1 MKLLNFN
8 YKIKKIKIDI
18 KTYTLIFI
26 LFLIWL
32 LFGYL
37 TGGIF
42 FYSRNL
48 SNLLRQMTIISF
60 LSIGMTLV
68 IITGNIDLSVGSLTG
83 FIGIIA
89 AYLQAVMLP
98 EILQGLLPSLSTE
111 GLGILSTIITIII
124 CLLVALLVGIYQG
137 YVVAYLKVPAFIATM
152 GGMLIFRGA
161 ILGVSGG
168 RTIVP
173 IENSLRWVAQ
183 GYLPKSLGI
192 ILSVITIMVIFLM
205 SLLSRS
211 KKKQYGFEI
220 KPFTYDF
227 LIASAYSVFVLGFV
241 LIVNNYRGIPNPVII
256 MVVIAI
262 LVTYL
267 ANNTKFGRYVYAL
280 GGNIEATKFSGINVQ
295 FVIFK
300 VFILMGLLSGVAGIV
315 LTGYVAAGTIGGGV
329 NYELTAIAGCVIGG
343 TSLMGGKG
351 TVLGALIGTLIMA
364 SLENGMSIMN
374 MSVFWQYI
382 VKGLVLILAV
392 YIDVASKKN
401 KS

>member
-1 MKLLNFN
+1 MKILNFN
-8 YKIKKIKIDI
+8 RKIKIDI
-18 KTYTLIFI
+18 KTYTLII
-26 LFLIWL
+26 ALIIIWL

-42 FYSRNL
+42 FYSRNF

-83 FIGIIA
+83 FISIIA

-98 EILQGLLPSLSTE
+98 EILQGLFPSLSTE
-111 GLGILSTIITIII
+111 GLGILSTIVTIII
-124 CLLVALLVGIYQG
+124 CLLVGLLAGICQG
-137 YVVAYLKVPAFIATM
+137 YIIAYLKVPAFIATL

-161 ILGVSGG
+161 ILGVSRG

-183 GYLPKSLGI
+183 GYLPKKLGI
-192 ILSVITIMVIFLM
+192 LVVAIAIKVIFLM
-205 SLLSRS
+205 SLQNRK

-227 LIASAYSVFVLGFV
+227 LIASVYSVLVLGFV
-241 LIVNNYRGIPNPVII
+241 LIVNNYRGVPNPVII

-295 FVIFK
+295 VVIFK
-300 VFILMGLLSGVAGIV
+300 VFILIKICLISSLSI
-315 LTGYVAAGTIGGGV
+315 
-329 NYELTAIAGCVIGG
+329 EVINPKFMLQKL
-343 TSLMGGKG
+343 SQ
-351 TVLGALIGTLIMA
+351 
-364 SLENGMSIMN
+364 S
-374 MSVFWQYI
+374 
-382 VKGLVLILAV
+382 
-392 YIDVASKKN
+392 
-401 KS
+401 

>member
-1 MKLLNFN
+1 MKILNFN
-8 YKIKKIKIDI
+8 RKIKIDI
-18 KTYTLIFI
+18 KTYTLII
-26 LFLIWL
+26 ALIIIWL

-42 FYSRNL
+42 FYSRNF

-83 FIGIIA
+83 FISIIA

-98 EILQGLLPSLSTE
+98 EILQGLFPSLSTE
-111 GLGILSTIITIII
+111 GLGILSTIVTIII
-124 CLLVALLVGIYQG
+124 CLLVGLLAGICQG
-137 YVVAYLKVPAFIATM
+137 YIIAYLKVPAFIATL

-161 ILGVSGG
+161 ILGVSRG

-183 GYLPKSLGI
+183 GYLPKNLGI
-192 ILSVITIMVIFLM
+192 LVVAIAIIVIFLM
-205 SLLSRS
+205 SLQSRK

-220 KPFTYDF
+220 KSFTYDF
-227 LIASAYSVFVLGFV
+227 LIVSVYSVLVLGFV
-241 LIVNNYRGIPNPVII
+241 LIVNNYRGVPNPVII

-300 VFILMGLLSGVAGIV
+300 VFILMGLLSGVAGII
-315 LTGYVAAGTIGGGV
+315 LTGYVAAGTIGGGM

-343 TSLMGGKG
+343 ASLSGGKG
-351 TVLGALIGTLIMA
+351 TIIGALIGSLIMA

-392 YIDVASKKN
+392 YVDVASKKRN
-401 KS
+401 S

>member
-1 MKLLNFN
+1 MKILNFN
-8 YKIKKIKIDI
+8 RKIKIDI
-18 KTYTLIFI
+18 KTYTLII
-26 LFLIWL
+26 ALIIIWL

-42 FYSRNL
+42 FYSRNF

-83 FIGIIA
+83 FISIIA

-98 EILQGLLPSLSTE
+98 EILQGLFPSLSTE
-111 GLGILSTIITIII
+111 GLGILSTIVTIII
-124 CLLVALLVGIYQG
+124 CLLVGLLAGICQG
-137 YVVAYLKVPAFIATM
+137 YIIAYLKVPAFIATL

-161 ILGVSGG
+161 ILGVSRG

-183 GYLPKSLGI
+183 GYLPKNLGI
-192 ILSVITIMVIFLM
+192 LVVAIAIIVIFLM
-205 SLLSRS
+205 SLQSRK

-220 KPFTYDF
+220 KSFTYDF
-227 LIASAYSVFVLGFV
+227 LIVSVYSVLVLGFV
-241 LIVNNYRGIPNPVII
+241 LIVNNYRGVPNPVII

-267 ANNTKFGRYVYAL
+267 ANNTRFGRYVYAL

-300 VFILMGLLSGVAGIV
+300 VFILMGLLSGVAGII
-315 LTGYVAAGTIGGGV
+315 LTGYVAAGTIGGGM

-343 TSLMGGKG
+343 ASLSGGKG
-351 TVLGALIGTLIMA
+351 TIIGALIGSLIMA

-392 YIDVASKKN
+392 YVDVASKKSN
-401 KS
+401 S

>member
-1 MKLLNFN
+1 MKTLNSN
-8 YKIKKIKIDI
+8 RKIKIDI
-18 KTYTLIFI
+18 KTYALII
-26 LFLIWL
+26 ALLFIWL
-32 LFGYL
+32 LFGFL

-42 FYSRNL
+42 FSSRNL
-48 SNLLRQMTIISF
+48 SNLLRQMTIVSF

-68 IITGNIDLSVGSLTG
+68 IITGNIDLSVGSVTG
-83 FIGIIA
+83 FIGVIT

-98 EILQGLLPSLSTE
+98 EILPGLFPSLSAE
-111 GLGILSTIITIII
+111 GLGILSTIVTIII
-124 CLLVALLVGIYQG
+124 CLLVSLLVGIYQG
-137 YVVAYLKVPAFIATM
+137 YIIAYLKVPAFIVTL

-173 IENSLRWVAQ
+173 VENSLRWVAQ
-183 GYLPKSLGI
+183 GYLPKNLGI
-192 ILSVITIMVIFLM
+192 ILVVITTMVIFLM
-205 SLLSRS
+205 SLRSRN
-211 KKKQYGFEI
+211 KKKKYGFKI
-220 KPFTYDF
+220 K
-227 LIASAYSVFVLGFV
+227 
-241 LIVNNYRGIPNPVII
+241 IVNNYRGVPNPVII

-295 FVIFK
+295 SVIFK

-315 LTGYVAAGTIGGGV
+315 LTGYVAAGTIGGGL
-329 NYELTAIAGCVIGG
+329 NYELTAIGGCVIGG
-343 TSLMGGKG
+343 TSLLGGRG
-351 TVLGALIGTLIMA
+351 TVLGALIGTLIVA

-374 MSVFWQYI
+374 MSVFWQYM

-392 YIDVASKKN
+392 YVDVASKKN
-401 KS
+401 NS

>member
-1 MKLLNFN
+1 MKTLNSN
-8 YKIKKIKIDI
+8 RKIKIDI
-18 KTYTLIFI
+18 KAYALII
-26 LFLIWL
+26 ALLFIWL
-32 LFGYL
+32 LFGSL

-42 FYSRNL
+42 FSSRNL
-48 SNLLRQMTIISF
+48 SNLLRQMTIVSF

-68 IITGNIDLSVGSLTG
+68 IITGNIDLSVGSVTG
-83 FIGIIA
+83 FIGVIA
-89 AYLQAVMLP
+89 AYLQAIMLP
-98 EILQGLLPSLSTE
+98 EILPGLFPSLSAE
-111 GLGILSTIITIII
+111 VLGILSTIVTIII
-124 CLLVALLVGIYQG
+124 CLLVSSLVGIYQG
-137 YVVAYLKVPAFIATM
+137 YIIAYLKVPAFIVTL

-183 GYLPKSLGI
+183 GYLPKNLGI
-192 ILSVITIMVIFLM
+192 ILVVITTIVIFLM
-205 SLLSRS
+205 SLRSRN
-211 KKKQYGFEI
+211 KKKKYGFKI
-220 KPFTYDF
+220 KPLNYD
-227 LIASAYSVFVLGFV
+227 LMTASAYSVLVLGSV
-241 LIVNNYRGIPNPVII
+241 LIVNNYRGVPNPVII

-295 FVIFK
+295 SVIFK

-315 LTGYVAAGTIGGGV
+315 LTGYVAAGTIGGGL
-329 NYELTAIAGCVIGG
+329 NYELTAIGGCVIGG
-343 TSLMGGKG
+343 TSLMGGRG
-351 TVLGALIGTLIMA
+351 TVLGALIGTLIVA

-374 MSVFWQYI
+374 MSVFWQYM

-392 YIDVASKKN
+392 YVDVASKKN
-401 KS
+401 NS

>member
-1 MKLLNFN
+1 MKILNFN
-8 YKIKKIKIDI
+8 RKIKIDI
-18 KTYTLIFI
+18 KTYTLII
-26 LFLIWL
+26 ALIIIWL

-42 FYSRNL
+42 FYSRNF

-83 FIGIIA
+83 FISIIA

-98 EILQGLLPSLSTE
+98 EILQGLFPSLSTE
-111 GLGILSTIITIII
+111 GLGILSTIVTIII
-124 CLLVALLVGIYQG
+124 CLLVGLLAGICQG
-137 YVVAYLKVPAFIATM
+137 YIIAYLKVPAFIATL

-161 ILGVSGG
+161 ILGVSRG

-183 GYLPKSLGI
+183 GYLPKNLGI
-192 ILSVITIMVIFLM
+192 LVVAIAIIVIFLM
-205 SLLSRS
+205 SLQSRK

-220 KPFTYDF
+220 KSFTYDF
-227 LIASAYSVFVLGFV
+227 LIVSVYSVLVLGFV
-241 LIVNNYRGIPNPVII
+241 LIVNNYRGVPNPVII

-267 ANNTKFGRYVYAL
+267 ANNTRFGRYVYAL

-300 VFILMGLLSGVAGIV
+300 VFILMGLLSGVAGII
-315 LTGYVAAGTIGGGV
+315 LTGYVAAGTIGGGM

-343 TSLMGGKG
+343 ASLSGGKG
-351 TVLGALIGTLIMA
+351 TIIGALIGSLIMA

-392 YIDVASKKN
+392 YVDVASKKRN
-401 KS
+401 S

>member
-1 MKLLNFN
+1 MKTLDFTR
-8 YKIKKIKIDI
+8 KIKIDI
-18 KTYTLIFI
+18 RTYTLII
-26 LFLIWL
+26 ALLIIWL

-42 FYSRNL
+42 FSPRNL

-68 IITGNIDLSVGSLTG
+68 IVSGNIDLSVGSLTG
-83 FIGIIA
+83 FVGIIA

-98 EILQGLLPSLSTE
+98 EILPGLFPSLSAE

-124 CLLVALLVGIYQG
+124 CLLVGLLVGIYQG
-137 YVVAYLKVPAFIATM
+137 YIIAYLKVPAFIVTL

-173 IENSLRWVAQ
+173 VENSLRWIAQ
-183 GYLPKSLGI
+183 GYLAKNLGI
-192 ILSVITIMVIFLM
+192 ILSVITIMVIFLI
-205 SLLSRS
+205 SLRSRY
-211 KKKQYGFEI
+211 KKKQYGFKI
-220 KPFTYDF
+220 KPFKYD
-227 LIASAYSVFVLGFV
+227 LMMASAYSVLVLSFV
-241 LIVNNYRGIPNPVII
+241 LIVNNYRGIPNPVMI
-256 MVVIAI
+256 MVMIAI
-262 LVTYL
+262 LITYL

-280 GGNIEATKFSGINVQ
+280 GGNTEATKFSGINIQ
-295 FVIFK
+295 FTVFK

-315 LTGYVAAGTIGGGV
+315 LTGYVAAGTIGGGM
-329 NYELTAIAGCVIGG
+329 NYELTAIGGCVIGG

-351 TVLGALIGTLIMA
+351 TIIGALIGSLIMA

-392 YIDVASKKN
+392 YIDVASKK
-401 KS
+401 SSS

>member
-1 MKLLNFN
+1 MKILNFN
-8 YKIKKIKIDI
+8 RKIKIDI
-18 KTYTLIFI
+18 KTYTLII
-26 LFLIWL
+26 ALIIIWL

-42 FYSRNL
+42 FYSRNF

-83 FIGIIA
+83 FISIIA

-98 EILQGLLPSLSTE
+98 EILQGLFPSLSTE
-111 GLGILSTIITIII
+111 GLGILSTIVTIII
-124 CLLVALLVGIYQG
+124 CLLVGLLAGICQG
-137 YVVAYLKVPAFIATM
+137 YIIAYLKVPAFIATL

-161 ILGVSGG
+161 ILGVSRG

-183 GYLPKSLGI
+183 GYLPKKLGI
-192 ILSVITIMVIFLM
+192 LVVAIAIIVIFLM
-205 SLLSRS
+205 SLQNRK

-227 LIASAYSVFVLGFV
+227 LIASVYSVLVLGFV
-241 LIVNNYRGIPNPVII
+241 LIVNNYRGVPNPVII

-295 FVIFK
+295 VVIFK
-300 VFILMGLLSGVAGIV
+300 VFILMGLLSGVAGII
-315 LTGYVAAGTIGGGV
+315 LTGYVAAGTIGGGM

-343 TSLMGGKG
+343 ASLSGGKG
-351 TVLGALIGTLIMA
+351 TIIGALIGSLIMA

-401 KS
+401 NS

>member
-1 MKLLNFN
+1 MKTLNFN
-8 YKIKKIKIDI
+8 RKIKIDI
-18 KTYTLIFI
+18 RTYTLII
-26 LFLIWL
+26 ALIIIWL

-42 FYSRNL
+42 FSSRNL

-83 FIGIIA
+83 FISIIA

-98 EILQGLLPSLSTE
+98 EILQGFFPSLSTG
-111 GLGILSTIITIII
+111 GLGILSTIVTIII
-124 CLLVALLVGIYQG
+124 CLLVALLAGICQG
-137 YVVAYLKVPAFIATM
+137 YIIAYLKVPAFIATL

-161 ILGVSGG
+161 ILGVSRG

-183 GYLPKSLGI
+183 GYLPKKLGI
-192 ILSVITIMVIFLM
+192 LVAAIAIIVIFLM
-205 SLLSRS
+205 SLQSRK

-227 LIASAYSVFVLGFV
+227 LIASLYSVLVSGFI
-241 LIVNNYRGIPNPVII
+241 LIVNNYRGVPNPVVI

-267 ANNTKFGRYVYAL
+267 ANNTRFGRYVYAL

-300 VFILMGLLSGVAGIV
+300 VFILMGILSGVAGII
-315 LTGYVAAGTIGGGV
+315 LTGYVAAGTIGGGM

-343 TSLMGGKG
+343 ASLSGGKG
-351 TVLGALIGTLIMA
+351 TIIGALIGTLIMA

-382 VKGLVLILAV
+382 VKGLVLIFAV
-392 YIDVASKKN
+392 YVDVASKKN
-401 KS
+401 NS

>member
-1 MKLLNFN
+1 MKTLNSN
-8 YKIKKIKIDI
+8 RKIKIDI
-18 KTYTLIFI
+18 KTYALII
-26 LFLIWL
+26 ALLFIWL
-32 LFGYL
+32 LFGSL

-42 FYSRNL
+42 FSSRNL
-48 SNLLRQMTIISF
+48 SNLLRQMTIVSF

-68 IITGNIDLSVGSLTG
+68 IITGNIDLSVGSVTG
-83 FIGIIA
+83 FIGVIA

-98 EILQGLLPSLSTE
+98 EILPGLFPSLSAE
-111 GLGILSTIITIII
+111 VLGILSTIVTIII
-124 CLLVALLVGIYQG
+124 CLLVSLLVGIYQG
-137 YVVAYLKVPAFIATM
+137 YIIAYLKVPAFIVTL

-183 GYLPKSLGI
+183 GYLPKNLGI
-192 ILSVITIMVIFLM
+192 ILVVITTMVIFLM
-205 SLLSRS
+205 SLRSRN
-211 KKKQYGFEI
+211 KKKKYGFKI
-220 KPFTYDF
+220 KPLNHDLMT
-227 LIASAYSVFVLGFV
+227 ASAFSVLVLGSV
-241 LIVNNYRGIPNPVII
+241 LIVNNYRGVPNPVII

-295 FVIFK
+295 SVIFK

-315 LTGYVAAGTIGGGV
+315 LTGYVAAGTIGGGL
-329 NYELTAIAGCVIGG
+329 NYELTAIGGCVIGG
-343 TSLMGGKG
+343 TSLMGGRG
-351 TVLGALIGTLIMA
+351 TILGALIGTLIVA

-374 MSVFWQYI
+374 MSVFWQYM

-392 YIDVASKKN
+392 YVDVASKKN
-401 KS
+401 NS

>member
-1 MKLLNFN
+1 MKTLNSN
-8 YKIKKIKIDI
+8 RKIKIDI
-18 KTYTLIFI
+18 KTYALII
-26 LFLIWL
+26 ALLFIWL
-32 LFGYL
+32 LFGSL

-42 FYSRNL
+42 FSSRNL
-48 SNLLRQMTIISF
+48 SNLLRQMTIVSF

-68 IITGNIDLSVGSLTG
+68 IITGNIDLSVGSMTG
-83 FIGIIA
+83 FIGVIA

-98 EILQGLLPSLSTE
+98 EILPGLFPSLSAE
-111 GLGILSTIITIII
+111 GLGILSTIVTIII
-124 CLLVALLVGIYQG
+124 CLLVSLLVGIYQG
-137 YVVAYLKVPAFIATM
+137 YIIAYLKVPAFIVTL

-173 IENSLRWVAQ
+173 VENSLRWVAQ
-183 GYLPKSLGI
+183 GYLPKNLGI
-192 ILSVITIMVIFLM
+192 ILVVITTMVIFLM
-205 SLLSRS
+205 SLRSRN
-211 KKKQYGFEI
+211 KKKKYGFKI
-220 KPFTYDF
+220 KPLNYD
-227 LIASAYSVFVLGFV
+227 LMTASAYSVLVLGSV
-241 LIVNNYRGIPNPVII
+241 LIVNNYRGVPNPVII

-295 FVIFK
+295 SVIFK

-315 LTGYVAAGTIGGGV
+315 LTGYVAAGTIGGGL
-329 NYELTAIAGCVIGG
+329 NYELTAIGGCVIGG
-343 TSLMGGKG
+343 TSLMGGRG
-351 TVLGALIGTLIMA
+351 TVLGALIGTLIVA

-374 MSVFWQYI
+374 MSVFWQYM

-392 YIDVASKKN
+392 YVDVASKKN
-401 KS
+401 NS

>member
-1 MKLLNFN
+1 MKTLNSN
-8 YKIKKIKIDI
+8 RKIKIDI
-18 KTYTLIFI
+18 KTYALII
-26 LFLIWL
+26 ALLFIWL
-32 LFGYL
+32 LFGSL

-42 FYSRNL
+42 FSSRNL
-48 SNLLRQMTIISF
+48 SNLLRQMTIVSF

-68 IITGNIDLSVGSLTG
+68 IITGNIDLSVGSVTG
-83 FIGIIA
+83 FIGVIA

-98 EILQGLLPSLSTE
+98 EILPGLFPSLSAE
-111 GLGILSTIITIII
+111 GLGILSTIVTIII
-124 CLLVALLVGIYQG
+124 CLLVSLLVGIYQG
-137 YVVAYLKVPAFIATM
+137 YIIAYLKVPAFIVTL

-183 GYLPKSLGI
+183 GYLPKNLGI
-192 ILSVITIMVIFLM
+192 ILVVITTMVIFLM
-205 SLLSRS
+205 SLRSRN
-211 KKKQYGFEI
+211 KKKKYGFKI
-220 KPFTYDF
+220 KPLNYD
-227 LIASAYSVFVLGFV
+227 LMTASAYSVLVLGSV
-241 LIVNNYRGIPNPVII
+241 LIVNNYRGVPNPVII

-295 FVIFK
+295 SVIFK

-315 LTGYVAAGTIGGGV
+315 LTGYVAAGTIGGGL
-329 NYELTAIAGCVIGG
+329 NYELTAIGGCVIGG
-343 TSLMGGKG
+343 TSLMGGRG
-351 TVLGALIGTLIMA
+351 TVLGALIGTLIVA

-374 MSVFWQYI
+374 MSVFWQYM

-392 YIDVASKKN
+392 YVDVASKKN
-401 KS
+401 NS

>member
-1 MKLLNFN
+1 MKTLNSN
-8 YKIKKIKIDI
+8 HKIKIDI
-18 KTYTLIFI
+18 RTYTLII
-26 LFLIWL
+26 ALLFIWL
-32 LFGYL
+32 LFGSL

-42 FYSRNL
+42 FSSRNL
-48 SNLLRQMTIISF
+48 SNLLRQMTIVSF

-68 IITGNIDLSVGSLTG
+68 IITGNIDLSVGSVTG
-83 FIGIIA
+83 FIGVIA

-98 EILQGLLPSLSTE
+98 EILPGLFPSLSAE
-111 GLGILSTIITIII
+111 GLGILSTIVTIII
-124 CLLVALLVGIYQG
+124 CLLVSLLVGIYQG
-137 YVVAYLKVPAFIATM
+137 YIIAYLKVPAFIVTL

-173 IENSLRWVAQ
+173 VENSLRWIAQ
-183 GYLPKSLGI
+183 GYLPKNLGI
-192 ILSVITIMVIFLM
+192 LLAVITIIVIYLM
-205 SLLSRS
+205 TLQSR
-211 KKKQYGFEI
+211 KQKRQYGFGL
-220 KPFTYDF
+220 KPLTHDL
-227 LIASAYSVFVLGFV
+227 LIVSAYSALVLGSI
-241 LIVNNYRGIPNPVII
+241 LNVNKYRGVPNPVII

-267 ANNTKFGRYVYAL
+267 ANNTRFGRYVYAL

-315 LTGYVAAGTIGGGV
+315 LTGYVAAGTIGGGM

-351 TVLGALIGTLIMA
+351 TILGALIGTLIMA

-392 YIDVASKKN
+392 YVDVASKKN
-401 KS
+401 NS

>member
-1 MKLLNFN
+1 MKILNFN
-8 YKIKKIKIDI
+8 RKIKIDI
-18 KTYTLIFI
+18 KTYTLII
-26 LFLIWL
+26 ALIIIWL

-42 FYSRNL
+42 FYSRNF

-98 EILQGLLPSLSTE
+98 EILQGLFPSLSTE
-111 GLGILSTIITIII
+111 GLGILSTIVTIII
-124 CLLVALLVGIYQG
+124 CLLVGLLAGICQG
-137 YVVAYLKVPAFIATM
+137 YIIAYLKVPAFIATL

-161 ILGVSGG
+161 ILGVSRG

-183 GYLPKSLGI
+183 GYLPKNLGI
-192 ILSVITIMVIFLM
+192 LVVAIAIIVIFLM
-205 SLLSRS
+205 SLQSRK

-220 KPFTYDF
+220 KSFTYDF
-227 LIASAYSVFVLGFV
+227 LIVSVYSVLVLGFV
-241 LIVNNYRGIPNPVII
+241 LIVNNYRGVPNPVII

-267 ANNTKFGRYVYAL
+267 ANNTRFGRYVYAL

-300 VFILMGLLSGVAGIV
+300 VFILMGLLSGVAGII
-315 LTGYVAAGTIGGGV
+315 LTGYVAAGTIGGGM

-343 TSLMGGKG
+343 ASLSGGKG
-351 TVLGALIGTLIMA
+351 TIIGALIGSLIMA

-392 YIDVASKKN
+392 YVDVASKKRN
-401 KS
+401 S

>member
-1 MKLLNFN
+1 MKTLNSN
-8 YKIKKIKIDI
+8 RKIKIDI
-18 KTYTLIFI
+18 KTYALII
-26 LFLIWL
+26 ALLFIWL
-32 LFGYL
+32 LFGSL

-42 FYSRNL
+42 FSSRNL
-48 SNLLRQMTIISF
+48 SNLLRQMTIVSF

-68 IITGNIDLSVGSLTG
+68 IITGNIDLSVGSVTG
-83 FIGIIA
+83 FIGVIA

-98 EILQGLLPSLSTE
+98 EILPGLFPSLSAE
-111 GLGILSTIITIII
+111 GLGILSTIVTIII
-124 CLLVALLVGIYQG
+124 CLLVSSLVGIYQG
-137 YVVAYLKVPAFIATM
+137 YIIAYLKVPAFIVTL

-183 GYLPKSLGI
+183 GYLPKNLGI
-192 ILSVITIMVIFLM
+192 ILVVITTMVIFLM
-205 SLLSRS
+205 SLRSRN
-211 KKKQYGFEI
+211 KKKKYGFKI
-220 KPFTYDF
+220 KPLNYD
-227 LIASAYSVFVLGFV
+227 LMTASAYSVLVLGSV
-241 LIVNNYRGIPNPVII
+241 LIVNNYRGVPNPVII

-295 FVIFK
+295 SVIFK

-315 LTGYVAAGTIGGGV
+315 LTGYVAAGTIGGGL
-329 NYELTAIAGCVIGG
+329 NYELTAIGGCVIGG
-343 TSLMGGKG
+343 TSLMGGRG
-351 TVLGALIGTLIMA
+351 TVLGALIGTLIVA

-374 MSVFWQYI
+374 MSVFWQYM

-392 YIDVASKKN
+392 YVDVASKKN
-401 KS
+401 NS

>member
-1 MKLLNFN
+1 MKTLNSN
-8 YKIKKIKIDI
+8 RKIKIDI
-18 KTYTLIFI
+18 KAYALII
-26 LFLIWL
+26 ALLFIWL
-32 LFGYL
+32 LFGSL

-42 FYSRNL
+42 FSSRNL
-48 SNLLRQMTIISF
+48 SNLLRQMTIVSF

-68 IITGNIDLSVGSLTG
+68 IITGNIDLSVGSVTG
-83 FIGIIA
+83 FIGVIA

-98 EILQGLLPSLSTE
+98 EILPGLFPSLSAE
-111 GLGILSTIITIII
+111 GLGILSTIVTIII
-124 CLLVALLVGIYQG
+124 CLLVSILVGIYQG
-137 YVVAYLKVPAFIATM
+137 YIIAYLKVPAFIVTL

-173 IENSLRWVAQ
+173 VENSLRWVAQ
-183 GYLPKSLGI
+183 GYLPKNLGI
-192 ILSVITIMVIFLM
+192 ILVVITTMVIFLM
-205 SLLSRS
+205 SLRSRN
-211 KKKQYGFEI
+211 KKKKYGFKI
-220 KPFTYDF
+220 KPLNYD
-227 LIASAYSVFVLGFV
+227 LMMASAYSVLVLGSV
-241 LIVNNYRGIPNPVII
+241 LIVNNYRGVPNPVII

-315 LTGYVAAGTIGGGV
+315 LTGYVAAGTIGGGL
-329 NYELTAIAGCVIGG
+329 NYELTAIGGCVIGG
-343 TSLMGGKG
+343 TSLMGGRG
-351 TVLGALIGTLIMA
+351 TVLGALIGTLIVA

-374 MSVFWQYI
+374 MSVFWQYM

-392 YIDVASKKN
+392 YVDVASKKN
-401 KS
+401 NS